1 MSQTAAAVA
10 DVLAVNIGSS
20 SLKFALYGVTAERH
34 TETAHAS
41 GLFEG
46 LEPNGQPHLVLT
58 SGRSKTEQ
66 TVVVEPSQ
74 TPIQAA
80 LTHLKGLIHPLLD
93 GRQLLA
99 VAHRIVHGGGLY
111 DTPVV
116 LNQAHLQE
124 LARFNSLAPLHQ
136 PHNLAGAQAF
146 MQAFADTPQVAC
158 FDTAFHCTQGELET
172 HFGLPLALFEK
183 GIRRYGFHGLSYEYV
198 SGRLA
203 QRTQAATKRLLMAH
217 LGNGSSLC
225 AAIDGKSV
233 ASTMGFSALDGLI
246 MGTRSGSV
254 DPGVLLHLLDQGQTP
269 AQITKLLYKE
279 SGLLGLSGL
288 SADMRTLKQSDDPR
302 SRLAIALYAHRIRRE
317 SGALTAVMQGL
328 DCMAFTGGIGE
339 HDADLRANVCMGL
352 AHLGLRI
359 DADANQRANGSET
372 MAIHA
377 SDSAVEVWV
386 IPTDEGRVAA
396 ESALACL
403 AKPV

>member
-1 MSQTAAAVA
+1 MAVA

-20 SLKFALYGVTAERH
+20 SLKFALYGVTADRH

-58 SGRSKTEQ
+58 SGGTKTEQ
-66 TVVVEPSQ
+66 TVVVGGGQ

-80 LTHLKGLIHPLLD
+80 LAHLKGLIHPLLG

-99 VAHRIVHGGGLY
+99 VAHRIVHGGGVY
-111 DTPVV
+111 HRPIV
-116 LNQAHLQE
+116 LNDEH
-124 LARFNSLAPLHQ
+124 LARLSQFNSLAPLHQ

-146 MQAFADTPQVAC
+146 MQAFTGTPQVAC
-158 FDTAFHCTQGELET
+158 FDTAFHSTQGELET

-203 QRTQAATKRLLMAH
+203 QRSQAATKRLLMAH

-225 AAIDGKSV
+225 AAVNGKSV

-254 DPGVLLHLLDQGQTP
+254 DPGVLLHLLEQGQTA

-328 DCMAFTGGIGE
+328 DCLAFTGGIGE
-339 HDADLRANVCMGL
+339 HDADLRESVCTGL
-352 AHLGLRI
+352 THLGLRM
-359 DADANQRANGSET
+359 DPKANRQATGSET
-372 MAIHA
+372 VPIHTK
-377 SDSAVEVWV
+377 DSKVEIWV
-386 IPTDEGRVAA
+386 VPTDEGRVAA
-396 ESALACL
+396 ESALICL
-403 AKPV
+403 TTPA